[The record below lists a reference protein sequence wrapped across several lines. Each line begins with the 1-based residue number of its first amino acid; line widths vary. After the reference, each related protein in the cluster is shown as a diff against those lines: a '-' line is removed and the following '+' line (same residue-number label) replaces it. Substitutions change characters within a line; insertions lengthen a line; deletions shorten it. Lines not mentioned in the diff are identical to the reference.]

1 MTKNSLRALSSY
13 FFLLVSV
20 IIMICKSHFGEHF
33 TTVKLSVCF
42 IGTVTSLRQ
51 EWCSLPVWHQLEGL
65 CLATDNNSVHIAII
79 FLLSFRS
86 PRLSKLPG
94 WVLKDGSTFLDKVRE
109 WWLEFSCHAK
119 KATWQVGSW
128 CCRSSLPRW
137 LIPKVSLCTFT
148 SQDVLAE
155 QNVLKQNANGN
166 SQASEVA

>member
-1 MTKNSLRALSSY
+1 MTKNSLHASSSY
-13 FFLLVSV
+13 FFLLISV
-20 IIMICKSHFGEHF
+20 IIMICKSHFGEHL

-51 EWCSLPVWHQLEGL
+51 KWCSLPVWHQVEGL

-94 WVLKDGSTFLDKVRE
+94 WVLKDGSTFLDKVLW

-119 KATWQVGSW
+119 SYLPGWELVLQEQCSTLTHPKGFSVYLYQPG
-128 CCRSSLPRW
+128 CPCR
-137 LIPKVSLCTFT
+137 
-148 SQDVLAE
+148 AE
-155 QNVLKQNANGN
+155 HFETKC
-166 SQASEVA
+166 